1 MLNNIKQIFED
12 THPFDDPTKK
22 VINRL
27 PKEIVDNYINKTKLR
42 HAGVLFGL
50 QDNGENN
57 PDLYLT
63 KRTKQLKNH
72 GGEISLPGGTF
83 DQDYDK
89 NIIDTAL
96 RESEEEIGLQSEH
109 AEILGFIDPQI
120 SLGSGFIVT
129 PLIARIHPSFTPKI
143 NTYEVEELFKVPL
156 EFFLD
161 QENLSHEYRVFDG
174 NKWSV
179 YSYKYEEHYI
189 WGLTAQIIR
198 KFCKNLMQ

>member
-12 THPFDDPTKK
+12 THPYDDPTDK
-22 VINRL
+22 VIKRL

-63 KRTKQLKNH
+63 KRTMRLKNH
-72 GGEISLPGGTF
+72 SGEISLPGGSF
-83 DQDYDK
+83 DHSQDK

-96 RESEEEIGLQSEH
+96 RESKEEIGLQLEH

-120 SLGSGFIVT
+120 SLGTGFIVT
-129 PLIARIHPSFTPKI
+129 PLIAKI
-143 NTYEVEELFKVPL
+143 DPQFSPNINPYEVEEIFKVPL
-156 EFFLD
+156 DFFLD
-161 QENLSHEYRVFDG
+161 QNNLSHEYRVFDE
-174 NKWSV
+174 NRWPV
-179 YSYKYEEHYI
+179 YSYNYQEHYI

-198 KFCKNLMQ
+198 KFCKNLI